1 MGKVLLSVL
10 LVGVLAGCAGF
21 VGQSQFAPKPVRTP
35 NSAEAPA
42 AQPGDDGGFFGGGLG
57 DFGGIGGGDD
67 DGGGG
72 IFEGD
77 DGGGEGGLF

>member
-21 VGQSQFAPKPVRTP
+21 VNQSQFAPKPVRTP

-42 AQPGDDGGFFGGGLG
+42 AQPGDDGGFLDGLDGLG
-57 DFGGIGGGDD
+57 DVGGGD
-67 DGGGG
+67 GGGM
-72 IFEGD
+72 FDGD
-77 DGGGEGGLF
+77 DGGGEGGLL